1 MEVGTVLA
9 HRWSSHWPFGAP
21 SWQIPSAE
29 VAFFGCFFP
38 EWMSAISSTCV
49 VVAVSEPTIK
59 HEQLKRSF
67 PRMFLQL
74 HLLYRWI
81 TWGCHLI
88 ASFFPPS
95 FLSLFQTFGIGWT
108 TTACAV
114 TSFCGKRD
122 QCLPLNW
129 TFLILQIAKSTPFA
143 LIIFNN
149 YQNTMELYLDGKG
162 IFSALYLWQAVFI
175 SWVLI
180 RSMEG
185 PSILSQLG
193 LLLSFPVLS
202 SNFVHKAPG
211 FKHHPAPCVHSPS
224 HNVHPIP
231 PPEKWFI
238 LCFMELSFKLVFG
251 QLLYGFPFNLQEFIS
266 SIFPLIWALLPHF
279 WVMIFSSNWGQR
291 TRLSSVFG
299 PSPGALPTSAAFP
312 LPFIFKFP
320 FSLFHFKWR
329 KWILMCLWYQALVLN

>member
-1 MEVGTVLA
+1 MDECHLQYLCGGRCFRAYHKTWAVKKEFPQNV
-9 HRWSSHWPFGAP
+9 SSA
-21 SWQIPSAE
+21 
-29 VAFFGCFFP
+29 
-38 EWMSAISSTCV
+38 SSTFQV
-49 VVAVSEPTIK
+49 VNMGLSP
-59 HEQLKRSF
+59 HCF
-67 PRMFLQL
+67 
-74 HLLYRWI
+74 
-81 TWGCHLI
+81 
-88 ASFFPPS
+88 FFPP
-95 FLSLFQTFGIGWT
+95 LLFIPFPDHFGIGWT

-114 TSFCGKRD
+114 TCFCGKRD

-149 YQNTMELYLDGKG
+149 YQNTMELCLDGKG

-238 LCFMELSFKLVFG
+238 LCCMELSFKLVFG

-266 SIFPLIWALLPHF
+266 SFFPLIWALLPHF

-291 TRLSSVFG
+291 TRLSSCVWPQPRGSSYLCCF
-299 PSPGALPTSAAFP
+299 PST
-312 LPFIFKFP
+312 
-320 FSLFHFKWR
+320 FHFE
-329 KWILMCLWYQALVLN
+329 IPLQPLSY